1 MNEASYEFCGQK
13 FDKVIWLFGE
23 SSGLNPLGE
32 NMKSARHLVR
42 PLTSVVM
49 IAALAFTL
57 GCAKKAVKDANGA
70 DQANGNEAPSI
81 EDKNIST
88 DPMGSDSGK
97 INGLS
102 TVFFDYD
109 KATLTSDARQKL
121 SQNAAW
127 IKNNPS
133 YTVQI
138 EGHTDS
144 RGSVEYNLSLGER
157 RAKSVKSYL
166 EGLGVDSKRMTIIS
180 YGEEKPL
187 VPGDS
192 EAAWAKNR
200 RANFVPLQ

>member
-1 MNEASYEFCGQK
+1 MKTSRQ
-13 FDKVIWLFGE
+13 
-23 SSGLNPLGE
+23 LG
-32 NMKSARHLVR
+32 SLVAV
-42 PLTSVVM
+42 L
-49 IAALAFTL
+49 ALAFAL
-57 GCAKKAVKDANGA
+57 GCAKKPVKDTNGADMANGA
-70 DQANGNEAPSI
+70 AGQESPDIQE
-81 EDKNIST
+81 KNINT

-109 KATLTSDARQKL
+109 KATLTSDAKSKL
-121 SQNAAW
+121 SANAAW
-127 IKNNPS
+127 IKDNPS

-166 EGLGVDSKRMTIIS
+166 EGLGVEAKRMTIIS

-192 EAAWAKNR
+192 EAAWSKNR

>member
-1 MNEASYEFCGQK
+1 
-13 FDKVIWLFGE
+13 
-23 SSGLNPLGE
+23 
-32 NMKSARHLVR
+32 MKARHLGS
-42 PLTSVVM
+42 LFVVV
-49 IAALAFTL
+49 ALSFAL
-57 GCAKKAVKDANGA
+57 GCQKKQVKDAGGA
-70 DQANGNEAPSI
+70 DQANGTAGQEAPTI
-81 EDKNIST
+81 EDKSNST
-88 DPMGSDSGK
+88 DPLGSDSGNIK
-97 INGLS
+97 GLS

-109 KATLTSDARQKL
+109 KATLTSDAKSKL
-121 SQNAAW
+121 AANATW

-133 YTVQI
+133 FTVQI

-166 EGLGVDSKRMTIIS
+166 EGLGVESKRMTIIS